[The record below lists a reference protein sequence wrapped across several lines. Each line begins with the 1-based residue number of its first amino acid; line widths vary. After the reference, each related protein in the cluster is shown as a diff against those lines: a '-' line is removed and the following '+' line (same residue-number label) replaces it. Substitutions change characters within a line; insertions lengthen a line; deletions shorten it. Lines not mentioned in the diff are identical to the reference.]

1 MYCKK
6 CGTELREN
14 DEFCY
19 RCGNRTSVVQRI
31 FSSKAFVGSMIAIL
45 LVAIASILT
54 YFILTGKLKLP
65 ERSKEPV
72 VDMQQEQVATQE
84 PNATAAATPIPTPYV
99 FQPSDVTS
107 KAKKEMKGL
116 LGRLKPFLGYSASF
130 YADGSHKFK
139 WDDKVATVMA
149 LYNLEH
155 YDQSIRYGN
164 DITTI
169 KKATQ
174 KEMKKLFGK
183 NFKYKLEYGG
193 SYPGYVYR
201 PTGNTIVF
209 NSTRIPGKDY
219 SMQTKKVVEYEE
231 DKYRVVVEACLKE
244 TSTGRKG
251 DVQRYTV
258 LVDKQSDSEYGFVVK
273 EIRLYKKKDL
283 EISS

>member
-19 RCGNRTSVVQRI
+19 HCGNRTSIVQRI
-31 FSSKAFVGSMIAIL
+31 FSSKAFVGSIIAIL

-84 PNATAAATPIPTPYV
+84 PKATAAATPIPTPYV

-116 LGRLKPFLGYSASF
+116 LGRLKPFLSYSASF

-139 WDDKVATVMA
+139 WDDKSATVMA

-164 DITTI
+164 DISAI

-174 KEMKKLFGK
+174 KEMKKLFGT
-183 NFKYKLEYGG
+183 NFKYKFEYGG

-258 LVDKQSDSEYGFVVK
+258 LVDKQSESEYGFVVK
-273 EIRLYKKKDL
+273 EIRLYKKKDM